1 MPLTSVKRPS
11 ETEKAIRT
19 VVLLALG
26 MSDATMFSPS
36 RANVG
41 WGVSGVPPKVAS
53 AALPQTIIIA
63 TQMEKNMI
71 SGFHD
76 V

>member
-1 MPLTSVKRPS
+1 MGKTHWSGPLIASNQAMGGAA
-11 ETEKAIRT
+11 EE
-19 VVLLALG
+19 LAACVCDGESAGRMVFHALWL
-26 MSDATMFSPS
+26 TP
-36 RANVG
+36 
-41 WGVSGVPPKVAS
+41 

>member
-1 MPLTSVKRPS
+1 
-11 ETEKAIRT
+11 
-19 VVLLALG
+19 